1 MPTATAVVIAPI
13 ANDAFIAY
21 QALRERCSVVLAP
34 SVDRLPR
41 FDSEIPDVL
50 FIDARA
56 LSPENLNLL
65 LDRVPATGTKFFVGL
80 SNEKPVIDLASV
92 SSLSFKTFHLP
103 LTHAVATKCLEG
115 IVPTGAERAAAQ
127 PANDETY

>member
-65 LDRVPATGTKFFVGL
+65 LDRVPATGTKIFVGL

-103 LTHAVATKCLEG
+103 LTHAVATICLEG

>member
-65 LDRVPATGTKFFVGL
+65 LDRVPATGTKIFVGL